1 MSLNR
6 YLKSHTLQFHSVYQS
21 DTAFLIIHTAKIRYF
36 THYGCCDT
44 TLFLCHPSFLT
55 KKKQSHGNLTR
66 SYRATLI
73 LSGKDYRSASSFQYF
88 LAAHDIHARTQTIQS
103 LGNRHSCLHPHTGKQ
118 QKIFKSKTHSLHFL
132 DQMHSPNIGLTICQN
147 LPHENRPLAGSSGT
161 NRK

>member
-1 MSLNR
+1 MLSFISSIRQRYDILPITDAATPRFSFVIRHSLPRKNNR
-6 YLKSHTLQFHSVYQS
+6 
-21 DTAFLIIHTAKIRYF
+21 TATSQEVTVRPL
-36 THYGCCDT
+36 
-44 TLFLCHPSFLT
+44 SFREKT
-55 KKKQSHGNLTR
+55 IG
-66 SYRATLI
+66 
-73 LSGKDYRSASSFQYF
+73 ASSFQYF
-88 LAAHDIHARTQTIQS
+88 LAAHDIHAGTQTIQS